1 MWLGTTK
8 GSGREDPSLPK
19 PFPYFPRSCR
29 LRGGLIPPPAEH
41 TSAARGGVLARSFG
55 ADLRADTFA
64 RMPKPRIYVETT
76 IPSACHTSRTDPK
89 MVMWRATTR
98 KWWQSARHSC
108 ELLVSDPVLKE
119 LGRGRPEE
127 AALRLALV
135 KDLDVLVPS
144 DDIRRTANLYVQHR
158 LMPDDPEGDALHLAI
173 ASHHHCD
180 VLVTWNYHHLANLNK
195 LDRIKRLNENR
206 GLFVPRISTP
216 LDLLEEGS

>member
-1 MWLGTTK
+1 
-8 GSGREDPSLPK
+8 
-19 PFPYFPRSCR
+19 
-29 LRGGLIPPPAEH
+29 
-41 TSAARGGVLARSFG
+41 
-55 ADLRADTFA
+55 
-64 RMPKPRIYVETT
+64 MPKPRIYVETT
-76 IPSACHTSRTDPK
+76 IPSAYHTSRTDPK

-98 KWWQSARHSC
+98 QWWESARHSC

-158 LMPDDPEGDALHLAI
+158 LMPDHPEGDALHLAI

-195 LDRIKRLNENR
+195 LDRIRRLNENR